1 MLKTTKSYIVMREY
15 QCMYDTEELIRRII
29 RHHIMD
35 AYEKEKASGCARH
48 EAGSHARYEK

>member
-1 MLKTTKSYIVMREY
+1 MLKTTKNYNVIRDY

-35 AYEKEKASGCARH
+35 AYEKGKASGCEGR
-48 EAGSHARYEK
+48 EAGSHAGYDE